1 MGKGPMDSGKIK
13 GGKGKPST
21 MRPKGGKGGKVK
33 APKPGY
39 GSY

>member
-1 MGKGPMDSGKIK
+1 MGKGPMDSGIKAPK
-13 GGKGKPST
+13 GGKPSS

>member
-1 MGKGPMDSGKIK
+1 MAKKVKMPKAA
-13 GGKGKPST
+13 KPAT

-33 APKPGY
+33 APKAGY

>member
-1 MGKGPMDSGKIK
+1 MAKPPKMP
-13 GGKGKPST
+13 KGKPST
-21 MRPKGGKGGKVK
+21 QRPKGGKGGKIK

>member
-1 MGKGPMDSGKIK
+1 MAKPKQP
-13 GGKGKPST
+13 KGKPAT

-33 APKPGY
+33 APKAGY

>member
-1 MGKGPMDSGKIK
+1 MKGSKSS
-13 GGKGKPST
+13 GKGKPAT

-33 APKPGY
+33 APKEGY

>member
-1 MGKGPMDSGKIK
+1 MAKPPKMPKG
-13 GGKGKPST
+13 GKPST

>member
-1 MGKGPMDSGKIK
+1 MAKGKPPM
-13 GGKGKPST
+13 KGKPSV

-39 GSY
+39 GAY

>member
-1 MGKGPMDSGKIK
+1 MKGGKSQ
-13 GGKGKPST
+13 GKGKPST
-21 MRPKGGKGGKVK
+21 MRPKGGKGGKIK

>member
-1 MGKGPMDSGKIK
+1 MAKGKPPM
-13 GGKGKPST
+13 KGKPST
-21 MRPKGGKGGKVK
+21 QRPKGGKGGKIK